1 MPDVLALL
9 EFGPGGWGDEIAAGA
24 AVTLALS
31 LATLPVG
38 IVVGFFVALAK
49 QSSDTLIRLSAEIY
63 TTIFRGLPELLTL
76 FLVYYGAQYG
86 FSKISTWALGFSVE
100 ISAFVAGVV
109 ALGVVLSSYASET
122 FLSAFRGIP
131 RGQYEAAFAV
141 GLTRAQTM
149 RLVILPQLVRLA
161 APRPLQSLALADE
174 GYGARLGDY
183 ANELLRMTTIA
194 VGNTKQPFL
203 FYGVA
208 CLIYL
213 AMAVVSSFGIWR
225 IDRWA
230 SRGHGK

>member
-1 MPDVLALL
+1 VPDVLALL

-49 QSSDTLIRLSAEIY
+49 QSGDKLIRLSAEIY

-86 FSKISTWALGFSVE
+86 FSRISTWILGYAVE

-109 ALGVVLSSYASET
+109 ALGLVLSSYASET

-141 GLTRAQTM
+141 GLTRAQAM
-149 RLVILPQLVRLA
+149 RLVIVPQLVRLA
-161 APRPLQSLALADE
+161 LPGLSNLWLSLMKDTALVSAIT
-174 GYGARLGDY
+174 L
-183 ANELLRMTTIA
+183 NELLRMTTVA

-213 AMAVVSSFGIWR
+213 ALALASSFGIWR

-230 SRGHGK
+230 WRGSGK